1 MDGGPAPL
9 PPAQAVPSWT
19 SGAKDLVMTALGSS
33 RVWATTG
40 QGIFTEIYWP
50 AVDQP
55 QVKDLGFLIGGYRAG
70 GRRSS
75 GPALHAVHSR
85 ARADAADHRAHRED
99 QAYQLTLRPV
109 VDPDHDALLIYYELA
124 GAGVRLYPL
133 LAPHLGICQITPEA
147 QWAALGA
154 DNQAWTDPADLAMFA
169 SGSSGFLCLLAQP
182 GFTRAGA
189 GYVGDTDGWTD
200 FSRNQSMTLTYSQAG
215 PGVVALTGELTAG
228 SGLLA
233 LGFGD
238 SQEAARAAAQAS
250 LDAGYD
256 ATAAAFARGWRD
268 WMAGLTL
275 PGPAQLAR
283 AGSAAPAGLADALRE
298 SAVVLRTHAD
308 HTVSGAYVAGLAIPW
323 GDYTNDPG
331 GYHMVWCRDGGET
344 ALALAAAGHT
354 DDAATALG
362 YLAGRQ
368 RQDGSWPRCFFVS
381 RVPAAFDPQAAV
393 QLDEVAFPL
402 LLAGKLDELGV
413 PMPEGADNAITS
425 AAGYLARNGPV
436 SSRDVDRWEENAG
449 ASPFTIGLEI
459 VAMLVAATRLT
470 GPDRTLALALAD
482 NWNERL
488 EEFTFVSGDEIDQA
502 FGTDGHYVRI
512 GLPGGGRVELRNQP
526 QGTQPVNAAALVG
539 LEFGYLPR
547 LGLRDPA
554 DKRVTD
560 TLAIVEAMLGA
571 DTPSGRAYHRY
582 DVDGYGEWLDGS
594 GWPVR
599 KFGIGRPWPLLA
611 GERGHLDVLAGGD
624 ATTQLQAML
633 AMRGRG
639 GLLPEQI
646 WDADPLPW
654 QNLRPG
660 QPTGSAMPLAWAH
673 SELIKLAVAVATG
686 KPVELLAM
694 VSDRYRAVVPAS
706 QTWFWRD
713 ASPVQALPAGR
724 TLVVADLSPFTLHYG
739 FDDWDPAT
747 ITERDAQGLGLGL
760 FGVTLTPADLAGRAS
775 LQFVRRYAGRP
786 LGRRHPPRCR
796 AGRSRARPPCGCQR
810 HLGRPPRVAAITG
823 P

>member
-1 MDGGPAPL
+1 MAGGPAPL
-9 PPAQAVPSWT
+9 PPAQAVQSWT
-19 SGAKDLVMTALGSS
+19 SGAKDLVMTALGHSGAS
-33 RVWATTG
+33 RVWVTTG

-55 QVKDLGFLIGGYRAG
+55 QVKDLGFLIGGRSGSGWWQEVKRAG
-70 GRRSS
+70 GYMLSTPEPGLMLPTIVHTGSS
-75 GPALHAVHSR
+75 
-85 ARADAADHRAHRED
+85 

-109 VDPDHDALLIYYELA
+109 VDPDHDTLLIDYELA

-133 LAPHLGICQITPEA
+133 LAPHLGTCQITPEA
-147 QWAALGA
+147 QWAELGA
-154 DNQAWTDPADLAMFA
+154 DNQAWTDPADLALFA
-169 SGSSGFLCLLAQP
+169 SGSGGFLCLLAQP

-200 FSRNQSMTLTYSQAG
+200 FSRHQSMTLTYGQAG
-215 PGVVALTGELTAG
+215 PGVVALTGELAAG

-238 SQEAARAAAQAS
+238 RQDTARAAAQAS

-256 ATAAAFARGWRD
+256 ATAAAFARGWRA

-275 PGPAQLAR
+275 PGAAQLAA
-283 AGSAAPAGLADALRE
+283 AGPAGPPGLADALRE

-323 GDYTNDPG
+323 GNYGNDPG
-331 GYHMVWCRDGGET
+331 GYHLVWCRDGGET

-354 DDAATALG
+354 DDAATTLG

-381 RVPAAFDPQAAV
+381 RVPAAFDPRAVV

-436 SSRDVDRWEENAG
+436 SSRDVDRWEGNAG

-470 GPDRTLALALAD
+470 GPDRALARALAD

-488 EEFTFVSGDEIDQA
+488 EEFTYVSGDEVDLA

-512 GLPGGGRVELRNQP
+512 GLPGGGRVALANQP
-526 QGTQPVNAAALVG
+526 PGTSPVDAAALVG

-554 DKRVTD
+554 DKRITD
-560 TLAIVEAMLGA
+560 TLAIVEAMLAA
-571 DTPSGRAYHRY
+571 DTPNGRAYRRY
-582 DVDGYGEWLDGS
+582 DVDGYGEWLDGT

-611 GERGHLDVLAGGD
+611 GERGHLDLMSGGD
-624 ATTQLQAML
+624 GSGQLRAML
-633 AMRGRG
+633 DLRGRG
-639 GLLPEQI
+639 GLLPEQV
-646 WDADPLPW
+646 WDSGQLPW
-654 QNLRPG
+654 QDLRPG

-673 SELIKLAVAVATG
+673 SELVKLAVAVATG
-686 KPVELLAM
+686 KPVELLTL
-694 VSDRYRAVVPAS
+694 VSERYHAAPPAS
-706 QTWFWRD
+706 PTWFWRD
-713 ASPVQALPAGR
+713 STPVIALPAGR
-724 TLVVADLSPFTLHYG
+724 SLVVADPRPFILHYG
-739 FDDWDPAT
+739 FDDWSPVT
-747 ITERDAQGLGLGL
+747 ISERDAEPLGLGM

-775 LQFVRRYAGRP
+775 LQFVRRYQDTGWEAATRHDVT
-786 LGRRHPPRCR
+786 LGSSSP
-796 AGRSRARPPCGCQR
+796 
-810 HLGRPPRVAAITG
+810 
-823 P
+823 

>member
-1 MDGGPAPL
+1 M
-9 PPAQAVPSWT
+9 
-19 SGAKDLVMTALGSS
+19 
-33 RVWATTG
+33 
-40 QGIFTEIYWP
+40 
-50 AVDQP
+50 
-55 QVKDLGFLIGGYRAG
+55 
-70 GRRSS
+70 
-75 GPALHAVHSR
+75 
-85 ARADAADHRAHRED
+85 
-99 QAYQLTLRPV
+99 
-109 VDPDHDALLIYYELA
+109 
-124 GAGVRLYPL
+124 
-133 LAPHLGICQITPEA
+133 
-147 QWAALGA
+147 
-154 DNQAWTDPADLAMFA
+154 
-169 SGSSGFLCLLAQP
+169 
-182 GFTRAGA
+182 
-189 GYVGDTDGWTD
+189 
-200 FSRNQSMTLTYSQAG
+200 
-215 PGVVALTGELTAG
+215 
-228 SGLLA
+228 
-233 LGFGD
+233 
-238 SQEAARAAAQAS
+238 
-250 LDAGYD
+250 
-256 ATAAAFARGWRD
+256 
-268 WMAGLTL
+268 
-275 PGPAQLAR
+275 
-283 AGSAAPAGLADALRE
+283 
-298 SAVVLRTHAD
+298 VLRTHAD

-344 ALALAAAGHT
+344 ALALAAAGHA
-354 DDAATALG
+354 DDAATALA

-413 PMPEGADNAITS
+413 PMPEGADNAVTS

-436 SSRDVDRWEENAG
+436 STLDVDRWEENAG

-488 EEFTFVSGDEIDQA
+488 EEFTFVAGDEIDQA
-502 FGTDGHYVRI
+502 FGTDGHYVRL
-512 GLPGGGRVELRNQP
+512 GLSGGGRVDLRNQP
-526 QGTQPVNAAALVG
+526 QDTQPVSAAALVG

-599 KFGIGRPWPLLA
+599 TFGIGRPWPLLA

-624 ATTQLQAML
+624 ARTQLQAML

-646 WDADPLPW
+646 WDANPLPW

-686 KPVELLAM
+686 KPVELLAL
-694 VSDRYRAVVPAS
+694 VSDRYRAIVPAS

-724 TLVVADLSPFTLHYG
+724 TLVVAGPEPVHPALRVRRLGPGHDHRTGRAAASASACSGSPSPRPISPGGPACSSYAATRTAAG
-739 FDDWDPAT
+739 KAPPAT
-747 ITERDAQGLGLGL
+747 T
-760 FGVTLTPADLAGRAS
+760 
-775 LQFVRRYAGRP
+775 
-786 LGRRHPPRCR
+786 
-796 AGRSRARPPCGCQR
+796 SRWALPGRPPCGCQR
-810 HLGRPPRVAAITG
+810 AHLGRLAAAGAAADSRAGRGLRGAFRRG
-823 P
+823 PLDRGPAGVRLAFGLFGPAAAAHAEQALGVQQVDRDGHVDDEAPAPSAR

>member
-1 MDGGPAPL
+1 MAAGPAPV
-9 PPAQAVPSWT
+9 PQAQAAQSWT
-19 SGAKDLVMTALGSS
+19 SGAKDLVMTALGTS
-33 RVWATTG
+33 RLWATMA

-55 QVKDLGFLIGGYRAG
+55 QVKDFGFLVGGPGWWQEVKRVDRYTLSTPEPG
-70 GRRSS
+70 LMLPTITHTGTS
-75 GPALHAVHSR
+75 
-85 ARADAADHRAHRED
+85 

-109 VDPDHDALLIYYELA
+109 VDPGNDALLIDYELT

-133 LAPHLGICQITPEA
+133 LAPHLAVSQITPEP

-154 DNQAWTDPADLAMFA
+154 DNTARADEDLALFA
-169 SGSSGFLCLLAQP
+169 SDGDRFLCLLAQP

-200 FSRNQSMTLTYSQAG
+200 FSRNGSMTLTYGQAG
-215 PGVVALTGELTAG
+215 PGVVALTGELAAG
-228 SGLLA
+228 SGQLA

-238 SQEAARAAAQAS
+238 SEDAARAAAQAS

-256 ATAAAFARGWRD
+256 ATAATFTQGWQA
-268 WMAGLTL
+268 WTAGLAL
-275 PGPAQLAR
+275 PTPAQLP
-283 AGSAAPAGLADALRE
+283 AAPAELAGALQE

-308 HTVSGAYVAGLAIPW
+308 HTVDGAYVAGLAIPW
-323 GDYTNDPG
+323 GNYANDPG

-344 ALALAAAGHT
+344 ALALAAAGHL
-354 DDAATALG
+354 DDAANALA
-362 YLAGRQ
+362 YLVGKQ
-368 RQDGSWPRCFFVS
+368 NLDGSWPRCFYVS

-402 LLAGKLDELGV
+402 LLAGKLAELGV
-413 PMPEGADNAITS
+413 VLPAGADNAIIK
-425 AAGYLARNGPV
+425 AAGYLAQNGPV
-436 SSRDVDRWEENAG
+436 SGQDVDRWEENPG

-470 GPDRTLALALAD
+470 GPDQALALALAD

-488 EEFTFVSGDEIDQA
+488 EEFTYVSGDEVDQA

-512 GLPGGGRVELRNQP
+512 GLPGSGRIALANQP
-526 QGTQPVNAAALVG
+526 QGTQPVDAAALVG

-560 TLAIVEAMLGA
+560 TLAIVEAMLAG

-582 DVDGYGEWLDGS
+582 DIDGYGEWLDGT

-611 GERGHLDVLAGGD
+611 GERGHLDLMSGGN
-624 ATTQLQAML
+624 ASTQLQAML

-639 GLLPEQI
+639 GLLPEQV
-646 WDADPLPW
+646 WDAGQLPW
-654 QNLRPG
+654 QDLRPG

-673 SELIKLAVAVATG
+673 SELVKLAVAVATG
-686 KPVELLAM
+686 KPVERLDLVTARYHATVP
-694 VSDRYRAVVPAS
+694 VSPS
-706 QTWFWRD
+706 WFWRD
-713 ASPVQALPAGR
+713 GTPVLALPAGR
-724 TLVVADLSPFTLHYG
+724 SLVVAGPSQFTLHYG
-739 FDDWDPAT
+739 FNDWNPVT
-747 ITERDAQGLGLGL
+747 ISERDAQPIGLGL
-760 FGVTLTPADLAGRAS
+760 FGVTLTPADLAGQAS
-775 LQFVRRYAGRP
+775 LQFVRRYPDGTWEPSTRHDVTLGSPGPATLRLSGAHLSRLRASGGTGAGR
-786 LGRRHPPRCR
+786 
-796 AGRSRARPPCGCQR
+796 
-810 HLGRPPRVAAITG
+810 
-823 P
+823 

>member
-1 MDGGPAPL
+1 MAAAGPASV
-9 PPAQAVPSWT
+9 PPAQAVQSWT
-19 SGAKDLVMTALGSS
+19 SGAKDLVMTALGTS

-40 QGIFTEIYWP
+40 QGIVNEVYWP

-55 QVKDLGFLIGGYRAG
+55 QVKDLGFLVGAASGPGWWQEVKRAG
-70 GRRSS
+70 RYTLSTPEPGLML
-75 GPALHAVHSR
+75 PTIVHTG
-85 ARADAADHRAHRED
+85 AD

-109 VDPDHDALLIYYELA
+109 VDPDHDALLIAYDLA

-133 LAPHLGICQITPEA
+133 LAPHLGVSQITPEE
-147 QWAALGA
+147 QWALLGA
-154 DNQAWTDPADLAMFA
+154 ANQAWVDPPDLALFA
-169 SGSSGFLCLLAQP
+169 SGSGHFLCLLARP

-200 FSRNQSMTLTYSQAG
+200 FARNRSMTLTYSQAG
-215 PGVVALTGELTAG
+215 PGVVALTGELAAG

-238 SQEAARAAAQAS
+238 SQDAARAAAQAS

-256 ATAAAFARGWRD
+256 ATAAAFTRGWRA
-268 WMAGLTL
+268 WTAGLTL
-275 PGPAQLAR
+275 PEPPQL
-283 AGSAAPAGLADALRE
+283 GSASPELVGALRE
-298 SAVVLRTHAD
+298 SAVVLRSHAD
-308 HTVSGAYVAGLAIPW
+308 HTVTGAYVAGLAIPW
-323 GDYTNDPG
+323 GDYSNDPG

-344 ALALAAAGHT
+344 ALALAAAGHA
-354 DDAATALG
+354 DDAAAVLG
-362 YLAGRQ
+362 YLAAWQ
-368 RQDGSWPRCFFVS
+368 NQDGSWPRCFFVS
-381 RVPAAFDPQAAV
+381 RVPAAFDPRAAV

-413 PMPEGADNAITS
+413 PLPAGSDNAITR
-425 AAGYLARNGPV
+425 AAAYLAQNGPV
-436 SSRDVDRWEENAG
+436 SGQDVDRWEENPG

-459 VAMLVAATRLT
+459 VALLVAATRLT
-470 GPDRTLALALAD
+470 GPDRALALALAD

-488 EEFTFVSGDEIDQA
+488 EEFTYVSGDEVDQA

-512 GLPGGGRVELRNQP
+512 GQPGGGRVGLANQP
-526 QGTQPVNAAALVG
+526 PGTQPVDAAALVG

-560 TLAIVEAMLGA
+560 TLAIAEAMLGA

-582 DVDGYGEWLDGS
+582 DIDGYGEWLDGS

-611 GERGHLDVLAGGD
+611 GERGHLDVLSGGD
-624 ATTQLQAML
+624 ASAQLRAML

-639 GLLPEQI
+639 GLLPEQV
-646 WDADPLPW
+646 WDAGPLPW

-673 SELIKLAVAVATG
+673 SELIKLAVAVATK
-686 KPVELLAM
+686 KPVELLTL
-694 VSDRYRAVVPAS
+694 VGDRYHAAAPAS
-706 QTWFWRD
+706 PTWFWRD
-713 ASPVQALPAGR
+713 AAPVLALPAGR
-724 TLVVADLSPFTLHYG
+724 TLVVAGSGPFTLHYG

-760 FGVTLTPADLAGRAS
+760 SGVTLTPADLAGHSS
-775 LQFVRRYAGRP
+775 LQFVRRYPDGGWEPSTRHDVTLGAPGPATLPLSANHLARLAAAG
-786 LGRRHPPRCR
+786 GRKV
-796 AGRSRARPPCGCQR
+796 S
-810 HLGRPPRVAAITG
+810 
-823 P
+823 